1 MKTGITGATG
11 QLGRLVIGK
20 LKERV
25 AENTIVALARNLKKA
40 NDLGVEAREF
50 DYNKPETLAESLKGI
65 DQLLLISGS
74 DLGQRAKQHANV
86 VNAAKQAGVKWIVY
100 TSLLHAGNTTVSLA
114 EEHLPTEK
122 AIIDSGIPYTILRNG
137 WYTENHTGSISGVLA
152 AGAVFGSAGNGR
164 FSSAARADFADA
176 AVVVL
181 TGTDHQGKI
190 YELAGDEPYTLVEYA
205 AEIARQTGKN
215 IQYNNLPVGEYA
227 KILESFGL
235 PGFVAEAIAG
245 WDVSASKGDLF
256 DDSHTLSKLTGRPTT
271 PMSEVVKV
279 ALAAKK

>member
-11 QLGRLVIGK
+11 QLGRLVIAK
-20 LKERV
+20 LKGKV
-25 AENTIVALARNLKKA
+25 ADGTIVALVRNTEKA
-40 NDLGVEAREF
+40 KDLGVEAREF

-74 DLGQRAKQHANV
+74 DIGQRARQHASV
-86 VNAAKQAGVKWIVY
+86 IVAAKQAGVKKIVY
-100 TSLLHAGNTTVSLA
+100 TSLLHTGNTTVSRA
-114 EEHLPTEK
+114 EEHLPSEN
-122 AIIDSGIPYTILRNG
+122 AVIESGIPYTILRNG

-152 AGAVFGSAGNGR
+152 AGAVFGSAENGK
-164 FSSAARADFADA
+164 FSSAARADFAEA

-181 TGTDHQGKI
+181 TKTGHQGKI
-190 YELAGDEPYTLVEYA
+190 YELAGDEPYTLAEYA

-235 PGFVAEAIAG
+235 PGFIAEAIAS
-245 WDVSASKGDLF
+245 WDVSASKGDLY
-256 DDSHTLSKLTGRPTT
+256 DDSQTLSKLTGRPTT
-271 PMSEVVKV
+271 PMSQVVKD
-279 ALAAKK
+279 ALSALK

>member
-20 LKERV
+20 LKGKV
-25 AENTIVALARNLKKA
+25 ADGTIVALVRNTEKA
-40 NDLGVEAREF
+40 KDLGVEAREF
-50 DYNKPETLAESLKGI
+50 DYNKPETLVESLKGI
-65 DQLLLISGS
+65 DQLLLISGN
-74 DLGQRAKQHANV
+74 DMGQRAKQHTNV

-100 TSLLHAGNTTVSLA
+100 TSLLHAGNSTVSLA

-137 WYTENHTGSISGVLA
+137 WYTENHTSSVGGVLA
-152 AGAVFGSAGNGR
+152 AGAVFGSAGNGK
-164 FSSAARADFADA
+164 FSSAARADFAEA

-181 TGTDHQGKI
+181 TETGHEGKI
-190 YELAGDEPYTLVEYA
+190 YELAGDETYTLAEYA
-205 AEIARQTGKN
+205 AEIAGQTGKS
-215 IQYNNLPVGEYA
+215 IDYKNLPVSEYA

-235 PGFVAEAIAG
+235 PGFIAEAIAG

-256 DDSHTLSKLTGRPTT
+256 DDSHTLSKLIGRPTT
-271 PMSEVVKV
+271 PMSEVVKN
-279 ALAAKK
+279 ALAALK